1 VAGACKPVH
10 RGQEIRHSH
19 PGVQHP
25 NKISR
30 GDALPLSDPQHFGDR
45 AFYKLPVG
53 LCRLSDIIHC
63 PLYKA
68 LRFRKK
74 RPDESDIPAQGVS
87 KFPNS
92 FRVLDH
98 PAVQIVRTKFTQHL
112 DFPHSDECSGTS
124 LVKTAHFCRKSQLVL
139 SLDEPVSSAS
149 TSYCP
154 LE

>member
-1 VAGACKPVH
+1 
-10 RGQEIRHSH
+10 
-19 PGVQHP
+19 
-25 NKISR
+25 
-30 GDALPLSDPQHFGDR
+30 LPLGDPQHFGDR

-92 FRVLDH
+92 SSSFGPSGCPNRVH
-98 PAVQIVRTKFTQHL
+98 KVR
-112 DFPHSDECSGTS
+112 SS
-124 LVKTAHFCRKSQLVL
+124 LRLPTF
-139 SLDEPVSSAS
+139 
-149 TSYCP
+149 
-154 LE
+154 